1 MFNLAPD
8 ELICRVITLV
18 IAFTFHEF
26 AHAAVADW
34 FGDLTPREAGRLTL
48 NPLVHLD
55 IFGSLLL
62 LVSGFGW
69 AKPTPINP
77 VVLRQRSRFALLWV
91 SLAGP
96 ASNFLLVAVAAVPL
110 RLGWVKITMPGSGI
124 LPTPGEFLFVFLVIN
139 LSLMIF
145 NLIPLPPLD
154 GEKVLSS
161 LLPDRVSVIY
171 AKIQPY
177 GPILFILLLFVAP
190 LAGVD
195 VIGWIMTPAVLGL
208 RKLLIGA

>member
-1 MFNLAPD
+1 MLNLAPD

-77 VVLRQRSRFALLWV
+77 AVLRQRSRYALLWV

-96 ASNFLLVAVAAVPL
+96 VSNLLLAAVAALPL
-110 RLGWVKITMPGSGI
+110 RLGLVKLTLSSGI
-124 LPTPGEFLFVFLVIN
+124 LPTFGEFLYAFLIIN
-139 LSLMIF
+139 LSLLVF

-154 GEKVLSS
+154 GEKILES
-161 LLPDRVSVIY
+161 LLPDRVGAIY

-195 VIGWIMTPAVLGL
+195 VIGWVMTPLVMGL
-208 RKLLIGA
+208 RKLLIGV

>member
-1 MFNLAPD
+1 MLNLAPD

-26 AHAAVADW
+26 FHAAVADH
-34 FGDLTPREAGRLTL
+34 FGDTTARDAGRLTL

-69 AKPTPINP
+69 AKSTPINP
-77 VVLRQRSRFALLWV
+77 AVLRQRSRFALLWV

-96 ASNFLLVAVAAVPL
+96 ISNLMLAIGAALPI
-110 RLGWVKITMPGSGI
+110 RFGWVKLALPSGVI
-124 LPTPGEFLFVFLVIN
+124 PTFGEFLYVFMMIN
-139 LSLMIF
+139 LSLMVF

-154 GEKVLSS
+154 GEKILQS
-161 LLPDRVSVIY
+161 LLPDQVANFY
-171 AKIQPY
+171 AKISPY
-177 GPILFILLLFVAP
+177 GPILFILVLFVGP
-190 LAGVD
+190 LVGLD
-195 VIGWIMTPAVLGL
+195 IIGWIMTPAVRGM
-208 RKLLIGA
+208 RSLLIGV

>member
-1 MFNLAPD
+1 MLNLAPD
-8 ELICRVITLV
+8 QLICRVITLV

-26 AHAAVADW
+26 AHAFIADRL
-34 FGDLTPREAGRLTL
+34 GDLTPREAGRLTL

-77 VVLRQRSRFALLWV
+77 AALRQNSRYGLLWV
-91 SLAGP
+91 SLSGP
-96 ASNFLLVAVAAVPL
+96 LSNFVLAAAAAIPL
-110 RLGWVKITMPGSGI
+110 RLGWVTLSAPSGI
-124 LPTPGEFLFVFLVIN
+124 LPTLGEFLYVFMIIN
-139 LSLMIF
+139 LSLMVF

-154 GEKVLSS
+154 GEKILTS
-161 LLPDRVSVIY
+161 LLPDSAAEVY

-177 GPILFILLLFVAP
+177 GPILFIVVLFVAP

-195 VIGWIMTPAVLGL
+195 VIGWIMTPLVTGM
-208 RKLLIGA
+208 RKLLIGV